1 MAETVEAKVIDRD
14 LAHPLDAEMAE
25 KAERLKAEREELAK
39 CVADLRELT
48 PDELKDEDAA
58 QVRAWRKDVN
68 AHIGAVEAIR
78 KEVKSAYLAPL
89 ERWEAEIKESVTP
102 ARFIKDMLSADIKRR
117 QDAERDLREQGLRLT
132 YEGYMRDNGM
142 STVLELLPW
151 ERIREPKWLNKSV
164 KPTDACDEI
173 YAKVDGIL
181 ADRDA
186 LRAQLKGSRFLDEAE
201 AALFRTLD
209 LGEAMRTARDRE
221 AEQERLEAARAEQSE
236 VEAWRREAEH
246 EPEPEPEPEPQPAP
260 EPEQPAPE
268 HGWTLVIT
276 ATDDQVARLIA
287 AMREL
292 GIHGRLKR
300 EEEHE

>member
-1 MAETVEAKVIDRD
+1 MAEEVEAKVIDRD

-48 PDELKDEDAA
+48 PEQLEGEDAA
-58 QVRAWRKDVN
+58 QVRAWRKDVI
-68 AHIGAVEAIR
+68 ARIGAVEAIR
-78 KEVKSAYLAPL
+78 KEVKAAYMSPL
-89 ERWEAEIKESVTP
+89 EAWEDGIKRDVEP
-102 ARFIKDMLSADIKRR
+102 AKAIKAMLSDEVKRR
-117 QDAERDLREQGLRLT
+117 QDAERDMREQGLRLT
-132 YEGYMRDNGM
+132 YEAYMRDNGM
-142 STVLELLPW
+142 EAVLGLLPW
-151 ERIREPKWLNKSV
+151 ERIREQRWLNNGV
-164 KPTDACDEI
+164 KPTEACDEI
-173 YAKVDGIL
+173 YSKVDGL
-181 ADRDA
+181 LSDRET

-201 AALFRTLD
+201 AALYRTLD

-221 AEQERLEAARAEQSE
+221 AEQERLEAARAEQ
-236 VEAWRREAEH
+236 AEAE
-246 EPEPEPEPEPQPAP
+246 EWRSQPEPEPAPVPEPEPEPM
-260 EPEQPAPE
+260 PEQPAPE

-276 ATDDQVARLIA
+276 ATDDQVAQLIA